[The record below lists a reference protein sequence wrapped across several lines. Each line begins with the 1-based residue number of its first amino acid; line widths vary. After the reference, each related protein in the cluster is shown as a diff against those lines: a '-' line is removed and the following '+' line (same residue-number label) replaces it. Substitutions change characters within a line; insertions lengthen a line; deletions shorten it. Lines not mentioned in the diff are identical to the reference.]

1 MSNDQEKKI
10 NQSDAL
16 KKGIVGDTTGSYD
29 TIVIYLT
36 KENGDV
42 VVKGSMN
49 YADIVEMEKLHAAL
63 PHEVVGMLFS
73 ALESEIKEKAYEQ
86 IESNQNTQN

>member
-1 MSNDQEKKI
+1 MSNDQEKTI

-16 KKGIVGDTTGSYD
+16 VKSIVGDTTGSYD
-29 TIVIYLT
+29 KVVIYLT

-42 VVKGSMN
+42 LVKGAMN
-49 YADIVEMEKLHAAL
+49 YADVVAMEKLHAAL

-86 IESNQNTQN
+86 IESNKNTQN